1 MCSYLSS
8 WYYRSQTKIVTLC
21 LAILCLSFSGNST
34 ADRILV
40 LGDSLS
46 AAYNIP
52 VESGWV
58 NLLAQELA
66 PEHEVINAS
75 VSGETTG
82 GGLARLP
89 ALLESQN
96 PDWVIIELGGNDGLR
111 GFPLKLI
118 RTNLRQMGAL
128 AEASGAKPIYLGI
141 RIPPNYGR
149 RYTDAFEQIFPEV
162 ATEMESPYLNLFLE
176 KFYTEDGLL
185 QEDDI
190 HPTMEAQPIIKAHIA
205 DFLKPE
211 LSNKNDSKGSY

>member
-1 MCSYLSS
+1 MCSYISS
-8 WYYRSQTKIVTLC
+8 CLQHSQTKFVTYC
-21 LAILCLSFSGNST
+21 LALCCFFTSGT
-34 ADRILV
+34 TYADRILV
-40 LGDSLS
+40 FGDSLS

-58 NLLAQELA
+58 NLLAEELA
-66 PEHEVINAS
+66 PDHEVINAS

-89 ALLESQN
+89 ALLEAET

-111 GFPLKLI
+111 GFPLNLI
-118 RTNLRQMGAL
+118 KANLKQKGELVRA
-128 AEASGAKPIYLGI
+128 AGAKPIYLGI

-149 RYTDAFEQIFPEV
+149 RYTQAFEATFPSV
-162 ATEMESPYLNLFLE
+162 AEELDAPYLNLFME

-185 QEDDI
+185 QDDDI

-205 DFLKPE
+205 DFLRSQ
-211 LSNKNDSKGSY
+211 LD